1 MKYRLTD
8 IHILIIAI
16 SLCLTLASGTLPKTI
31 SDTSRMERMDKNI
44 SDATNGSS
52 AQGIEVVILGI
63 AQDAGFPQ
71 IDCKK
76 SCCAEV
82 WGNRVKRK
90 MVSCIGIRD
99 YATKKMWLFDAT
111 PDIKDQLHLL
121 NKDGE
126 FTLEGIFLTHAHMG
140 HYTGLMQLG
149 REAKGSESVKVY
161 AMPRMA
167 EFLSTNGPWS
177 QLVALDNIAIK
188 EIHDSELAVPQ
199 TFGEMLLDINIS
211 VTPFLVPHRDEFS
224 ETVGYTIATENKKI
238 LFIPDIDKWEKWDE
252 EIIDKIKEVDMAFLD
267 GTFYQNG
274 EIWGRDMSQI
284 PHPFI
289 VESIAHFKSLPDSEK
304 EKIHFIHFNH
314 TNPLL
319 DPNSEESQK
328 IQRSPFKIAKEG
340 SVYNLN

>member
-1 MKYRLTD
+1 M
-8 IHILIIAI
+8 
-16 SLCLTLASGTLPKTI
+16 SLLLSLASCSSPKATAN
-31 SDTSRMERMDKNI
+31 TSHSEQLDVNELVG
-44 SDATNGSS
+44 SPNPTN
-52 AQGIEVVILGI
+52 QGIELVVLGI

-82 WGNRVKRK
+82 WSNRVKRK

-99 YATKKMWLFDAT
+99 YETKKMWLFDAT

-121 NKDGE
+121 NKGGE

-149 REAKGSESVKVY
+149 REAKGSEAVKVY

-177 QLVALDNIAIK
+177 QLVGLNNISIE
-188 EIHDSELAVPQ
+188 EIQDSEVAIPQ
-199 TFGEMLLDINIS
+199 TYGEMLLDINIT
-211 VTPFLVPHRDEFS
+211 VIPFLVPHRDEFS
-224 ETVGYTIATENKKI
+224 ETVGYAISTENKKV
-238 LFIPDIDKWEKWDE
+238 LFIPDIDKWEKWDDE
-252 EIIDKIKEVDMAFLD
+252 VIDKIKGVDLAFLD

-289 VESIAHFKSLPDSEK
+289 VESLAHFKYLSDSEK
-304 EKIHFIHFNH
+304 QKIHFIHLNH

-319 DPNSEESQK
+319 DVRSEISQSFKKNAFNLAEEGMIYK
-328 IQRSPFKIAKEG
+328 I
-340 SVYNLN
+340 N